1 MTDRL
6 YFHDANQVEFDA
18 RVVAVLPHPRGHGV
32 VLDRT
37 AFYPE
42 GGGQPADTGELGGM
56 SVVDVQETQDGIVH
70 VGEREPPALGS
81 RVTGRVDAARRQDH
95 REQHSGQHL
104 LTRAFIRVAGA
115 NTLSFHLGPDVATID
130 LDQAALSDR
139 QFEAVEDEASCI
151 IRDDRPV
158 TAALYLDP
166 AERPTDLR
174 KIPVVDGAFRVITID
189 DYDVCACG
197 GTHVDRTAQIGAIA
211 VVRHERL
218 PGDRLRVTFV
228 CGGRARRDHR
238 TKTRLVRELVRT
250 LSVGEADVLAAVAQ
264 RIARAAELDKARRE
278 LERELLPT
286 RVDRLVAGA
295 EALRDARLVVALVP
309 EGERDGVQ
317 DLARGCSQ
325 RRGVVAVLASGGDKP
340 QLAIAC
346 GDDGA
351 PSASVLLK
359 SVLGPIGGRGGGSP
373 RLAFGGFPAS
383 SDAAVV
389 LAAARAAIVAAWASP

>member
-1 MTDRL
+1 MTERL
-6 YFHDANQVEFDA
+6 YFHDANQLEFEA
-18 RVVAVLPHPRGHGV
+18 RVLALTPHPRGHAV

-42 GGGQPADTGELGGM
+42 GGGQPADTGELGTLR
-56 SVVDVQETQDGIVH
+56 VVDVQESDAGIVH
-70 VGEREPPALGS
+70 VGEGEPPTVGA
-81 RVTGRVDAARRQDH
+81 RVIGRIDAQRRQDH

-130 LDQAALSDR
+130 VDKPALSDR
-139 QFEAVEDEASCI
+139 QFEAVEDEAARV

-174 KIPVVDGAFRVITID
+174 KIPAVEGAFRVITID
-189 DYDVCACG
+189 EYDVCACG

-211 VVRHERL
+211 VVRQEKL

-228 CGGRARRDHR
+228 CGQRARRDHR
-238 TKTRLVRELVRT
+238 AKSRLVRDLVKT

-264 RIARAAELDKARRE
+264 RIARAAESDKARRE
-278 LERELLPT
+278 LERELIPT
-286 RVDRLVAGA
+286 RVDRLVARA
-295 EALRDARLVVALVP
+295 EARGDGKLVVALVP
-309 EGERDGVQ
+309 EAERDGLQ

-325 RRGVVAVLASGGDKP
+325 RSALIAVLCSGGEKP

-346 GDDGA
+346 GDEGA
-351 PSASVLLK
+351 PSASALLK
-359 SVLGPIGGRGGGSP
+359 AVLEPIGGRGGGSP
-373 RLAFGGFPAS
+373 RLAFGGFPPTV
-383 SDAAVV
+383 DPTVV
-389 LAAARAAIVAAWASP
+389 LAAARAAILAARAP